1 MQTSNALLKL
11 CAFHKGEVVEISPC
25 QNKWILAEGAHPTP
39 QQACEEWHE
48 QFLCLPKEAKADASS
63 RQPLAA
69 SACNV
74 GTGNSVLGRWE
85 YGQLAPWDADIER
98 RAVEAARLLG
108 QSNSGDLYPEWKQQ
122 TLRCLVPCRRTNSY
136 HWRRACSCI
145 TLGRLFGVLGQ
156 AYSADA
162 IYHFYRTR
170 RIVVAKQKKEDGL
183 SMD

>member
-1 MQTSNALLKL
+1 MWRSHLARTSGSWQRALTRLLNKL
-11 CAFHKGEVVEISPC
+11 VRNGTSS
-25 QNKWILAEGAHPTP
+25 
-39 QQACEEWHE
+39 
-48 QFLCLPKEAKADASS
+48 FLCLPKEAKADASS

-74 GTGNSVLGRWE
+74 GTGNSVLNRWE
-85 YGQLAPWDADIER
+85 YGQLPEWDSDIGR
-98 RAVEAARLLG
+98 RAEEAALIL
-108 QSNSGDLYPEWKQQ
+108 NIEKAADFHPTDLHPNWSKQ
-122 TLRCLVPCRRTNSY
+122 TLRCLVPCRRTDSY

-170 RIVVAKQKKEDGL
+170 RIVVAKQRKEVKKRRNRQSL
-183 SMD
+183 MSMEKP

>member
-1 MQTSNALLKL
+1 M
-11 CAFHKGEVVEISPC
+11 EISPC
-25 QNKWILAEGAHPTP
+25 QNEWILAEGAHPTP
-39 QQACEEWHE
+39 QEACELWHE
-48 QFLCLPKEAKADASS
+48 QFLCLPKEAEVDASS

-74 GTGNSVLGRWE
+74 GTGNSVLERWE
-85 YGQLAPWDADIER
+85 YGQLSPWDSDIEH
-98 RAVEAARLLG
+98 RAEQAALILKTD
-108 QSNSGDLYPEWKQQ
+108 NVPDFYYTDLQPNWCKQ

-170 RIVVAKQKKEDGL
+170 RIVVAKQRKEVKKKRNRQSL
-183 SMD
+183 MSMD